1 MFEPLETLVEEYLGK
16 YSGDHLVD
24 LESFIDPSGDERTLY
39 LAATA
44 RNRDGKKHPHQR
56 RIPLATLE
64 AGASTL
70 LSHLVDLQSCKSFDQ
85 LHVLVQSITEGIK
98 GLGPLYIYDT
108 ALRFG
113 YSKKLVPEMV
123 YLHSGTLKGARKLG
137 LRSTTMTLLKEHLPS
152 GLSRLSSM
160 DTEDFLCRFKNRLHS
175 TNS

>member
-113 YSKKLVPEMV
+113 FPKGLLPERV
-123 YLHSGTLKGARKLG
+123 YLHRGTLLGAKRLG
-137 LRSTTMTLLKEHLPS
+137 LETKATTLSMEELPPVLAI
-152 GLSRLSSM
+152 LSPM
-160 DTEDFLCRFKNRLHS
+160 DVEDFLCRCKKRF
-175 TNS
+175 

>member
-1 MFEPLETLVEEYLGK
+1 ALVEEYLRK
-16 YSGDHLVD
+16 DSGDHLVD
-24 LESFIDPSGDERTLY
+24 LRSFVDPSGDEGTLY

-70 LSHLVDLQSCKSFDQ
+70 LSHLVDLQSSKSFDQ
-85 LHVLVQSITEGIK
+85 LHSLVRSITDGIK

-113 YSKKLVPEMV
+113 FAKKLVPEMV
-123 YLHSGTLKGARKLG
+123 YLHCGTMKGARKLG
-137 LRSTTMTLLKEHLPS
+137 LRSTTMTLSKEHLPS
-152 GLSRLSSM
+152 GLNRLSSM